1 VFVAD
6 NVSVPAPDFVKVPV
20 PVAIA
25 AETVEVPT
33 LSMVRF
39 VFVPVIP
46 PDIVK
51 VVPESIW
58 ISDVAPR
65 VIAPDQIFVPDV
77 FCSAPADDEPSPEIV
92 NASAMVTLPDTL
104 IDAPLVTDVAA
115 AVVPKLDAFDTA
127 IEPALTVV
135 APV

>member
-1 VFVAD
+1 M
-6 NVSVPAPDFVKVPV
+6 

-39 VFVPVIP
+39 VFVPEIP

-58 ISDVAPR
+58 ISDVAPS
-65 VIAPDQIFVPDV
+65 VIAPDQTFVPEV
-77 FCSAPADDEPSPEIV
+77 FCSAPADDEPLPEIV
-92 NASAMVTLPDTL
+92 NGSATVNPPDNV
-104 IDAPLVTDVAA
+104 IAAPLDTVVAPSVA
-115 AVVPKLDAFDTA
+115 PKLDTFDTA
-127 IEPALTVV
+127 IEPSLTVV

>member
-1 VFVAD
+1 M
-6 NVSVPAPDFVKVPV
+6 

-39 VFVPVIP
+39 VFVPEMP

-51 VVPESIW
+51 VVPVSIW

-65 VIAPDQIFVPDV
+65 VIAPDQTLVPDV

-92 NASAMVTLPDTL
+92 NASATVTLPDTL

>member
-1 VFVAD
+1 M
-6 NVSVPAPDFVKVPV
+6 

-39 VFVPVIP
+39 VFVPEMP

-65 VIAPDQIFVPDV
+65 VIAPDQTLVPDV

-92 NASAMVTLPDTL
+92 NASPTLTPPDNV
-104 IDAPLVTDVAA
+104 IDAPLDTVVAPP
-115 AVVPKLDAFDTA
+115 VVPKLDAFDTA